1 MAMEL
6 GVADGVSHGVS
17 YGVKLG
23 HQNGRSP
30 EDTDERCVSFLFLV
44 FVASER
50 GWGMGNGGHKERGQV
65 WALALTAMQM
75 LGH

>member
-6 GVADGVSHGVS
+6 GVADGVGHGVS

-30 EDTDERCVSFLFLV
+30 VDTDERCVSFLFLV

-50 GWGMGNGGHKERGQV
+50 GWGMGAQRTWPSVGIGVDSYANAWPLSR
-65 WALALTAMQM
+65 
-75 LGH
+75 